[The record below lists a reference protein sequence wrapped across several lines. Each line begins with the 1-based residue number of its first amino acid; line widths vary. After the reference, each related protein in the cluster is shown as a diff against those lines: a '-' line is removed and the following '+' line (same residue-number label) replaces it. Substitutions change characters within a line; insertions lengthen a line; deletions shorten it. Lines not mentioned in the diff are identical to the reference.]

1 MRKILFFPAF
11 LAVGLRLFAAPAP
24 DFTITDSDGNVRQ
37 LYADYVNQGKV
48 VVLDIFFINC
58 PPCNTHAPYW
68 QSLYTNIKAQYPGQV
83 EFLMLSDKSADNN
96 AAVAQYKTTK
106 GLTMPAAGSNGG
118 SLTAVQPYKNNQFGT
133 FYGTPT
139 FIIVEPGTGE
149 VLFDVRGNSAPET
162 MALLNQEIDQLLQPI
177 PHCQIKT
184 YQDDTLR
191 NYALTLSVPGGGTSL
206 TKQITD
212 GGFSLEDFPGLP
224 NVPFFQ
230 AVPAKNDN
238 PLNGVST
245 FDLVQI
251 NKQILGIE
259 PFLHPWQFIA
269 GDANGSG
276 TLTTFDIIELRKLIL
291 GVYDSLPN
299 INSWV
304 FSPAVDT
311 MSPLDCPVF
320 HAIKIG
326 DVNGNADAAG
336 IAGQS
341 EPRGARRFPI
351 LLEDQPVEAGGAYRV
366 CLYAGATGTYQGL
379 QMALRFDP
387 AAMLITGV
395 TSSDR
400 LKGFDTDAW
409 RLSDGRLALSWLG
422 QPVEWAAT
430 DPLLTLE
437 IRALRSGR
445 VGEMLALEQTPLH
458 AEAYGADNSIEPL
471 DPYWAPGA
479 KAGVGIWPNP
489 ARDQFTVQLKSDRV
503 EETDL
508 QIIDFSGRV
517 LYSRRVSL
525 SGGTDVLEVTTADL
539 PAGMYSLR
547 VGARFVGRLIWQ
559 N

>member
-1 MRKILFFPAF
+1 MHKFLFFPAF
-11 LAVGLRLFAAPAP
+11 LAAGLNLFAAPAP

-58 PPCNTHAPYW
+58 PPCNTHAPHW
-68 QSLYTNIKAQYPGQV
+68 QNLYTGIKAQYPGQV

-96 AAVAQYKTTK
+96 AAVAQYKTAK

-139 FIIVEPGTGE
+139 FIVIEPGTGE
-149 VLFDVRGNSAPET
+149 VVFDVRGNSAAET
-162 MALLNQEIDQLLQPI
+162 MNLLSQEIAQLLQPI
-177 PHCQIKT
+177 PQCQIKT
-184 YQDDTLR
+184 YQNDTLR
-191 NYALTLSVPGGGTSL
+191 SYALTLSVPGGATSL

-224 NVPFFQ
+224 NIPFFQ

-304 FSPAVDT
+304 FSPPMDT

-326 DVNGNADAAG
+326 DVNGSADPAG
-336 IAGQS
+336 IAGQA
-341 EPRGARRFPI
+341 ETRGAKPFP
-351 LLEDQPVEAGGAYRV
+351 LFLEDQPVEVGEVYRV
-366 CLYAGATGTYQGL
+366 RLYAGAAGAYQGIQL
-379 QMALRFDP
+379 ALRFDP
-387 AAMLITGV
+387 REMLITRV
-395 TSSDR
+395 TSDH
-400 LKGFDTDAW
+400 LQGLDDNAW
-409 RLSDGRLALSWLG
+409 HLHDGRLALSWLG
-422 QPVEWAAT
+422 EPVEWAVA
-430 DPLLTLE
+430 DPLLTIE
-437 IRALRSGR
+437 IKALRSGR
-445 VGEMLALEQTPLH
+445 VGEMLLLEQAPLH
-458 AEAYGADNSIEPL
+458 AEVYGAGGSVESL
-471 DPYWAPGA
+471 EWHWAPA
-479 KAGVGIWPNP
+479 TKAGVGIWPNP
-489 ARDQFTVQLKSDRV
+489 ARERFTVQLKSDRA

-517 LYSRRVSL
+517 LFARRVLL
-525 SGGTDVLEVTTADL
+525 SDSTDVLDVTIADL
-539 PAGMYSLR
+539 PNGLYSVR
-547 VGARFVGRLIWQ
+547 VGGQFIGRLIWQ